1 MDERTA
7 RHLLQQM
14 IDYFEAGNQESDG
27 AAKAILA
34 SDSQYRAQWQRE
46 ITELLAGVDWTGL
59 RAPEADIVAAALRCL
74 QRLLPNSL

>member
-7 RHLLQQM
+7 LHLLQAM

-27 AAKAILA
+27 AAKAILET
-34 SDSQYRAQWQRE
+34 DFEYRDRWRAE
-46 ITELLAGVDWTGL
+46 IKGLLAGVEWTGL

-74 QRLLPNSL
+74 QRLASKG